1 MQLHPATSNWVT
13 IQIPCYFQL
22 KPISLGYFPLFFQLK
37 KTVTTKTVKE
47 AGTLKFKVTVNKIWS
62 KFSKFRFLLFTL
74 RKHLNLICRKK
85 TQNLD
90 KNARYMG
97 RVFWVS

>member
-47 AGTLKFKVTVNKIWS
+47 AGTLKFKVTVNKS
-62 KFSKFRFLLFTL
+62 GQNFQNFVFCSLL
-74 RKHLNLICRKK
+74 
-85 TQNLD
+85 
-90 KNARYMG
+90 
-97 RVFWVS
+97 